1 MIYDG
6 GFYLGKYDGQG
17 RKFYDNGNI
26 YYIGEFR
33 VGKETGQG
41 VYYDESGNEIQTST
55 GEQSQQSSAA

>member
-1 MIYDG
+1 MKRITNKKEAINA
-6 GFYLGKYDGQG
+6 LIRGKD
-17 RKFYDNGNI
+17 NI